1 MSRLGCYACLLPL
14 LVCAMTASAEAAG
27 TYNISARE
35 KAACTAD
42 AIRFCSHTYPDE
54 TQLLSCMK
62 SNRTSLSA
70 ICLAAFDAGLK
81 RRHLN

>member
-14 LVCAMTASAEAAG
+14 LISTQVWSAPKDPYKITAKE
-27 TYNISARE
+27 R
-35 KAACTAD
+35 AACTAD
-42 AIRFCSHTYPDE
+42 AVRFCAHTYPDE
-54 TQLLSCMK
+54 NQLLSCMK

-70 ICLAAFDAGLK
+70 ICLVAFDAGLK